1 MSQRTRVELFC
12 FAKLVAGSVV
22 VFFPVNSDF
31 LGVLTKKTLN
41 DHFQIMQ
48 RQLTIL
54 LFLSFFGC
62 QKSAQGGSRLYFLIN
77 SLLLQVNS
85 VDQFSATVD
94 LGDNFDGLLEA

>member
-1 MSQRTRVELFC
+1 MITSNHV
-12 FAKLVAGSVV
+12 
-22 VFFPVNSDF
+22 
-31 LGVLTKKTLN
+31 KTTDN
-41 DHFQIMQ
+41 C
-48 RQLTIL
+48 T
-54 LFLSFFGC
+54 FLSFFGC